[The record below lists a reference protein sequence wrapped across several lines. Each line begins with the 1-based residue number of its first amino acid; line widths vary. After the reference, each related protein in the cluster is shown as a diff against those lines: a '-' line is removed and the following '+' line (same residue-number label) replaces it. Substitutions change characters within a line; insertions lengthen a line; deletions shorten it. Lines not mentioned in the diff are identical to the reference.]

1 MSILTEDLPTTLLGV
16 PIRTDYRVMVTVE
29 LLLRDPALPPAQKI
43 FQALDLLF
51 PQPPA
56 QGAEAAW
63 ESLLWYYRGGQ
74 PVPEPEKG
82 AGQGA
87 PARRVYDYE
96 ADAERIYAAFRQVYG
111 VDLQAGPLHWWA
123 FRAMLLSLP
132 ESCLMGQIM
141 GVRAADTS
149 RLKGPEKKRV
159 QRLQRLFAIRGPQT
173 EALADA
179 AQRDRQTRQQV
190 LRRYEEAVQ
199 WKTRNDPCS
208 R

>member
-74 PVPEPEKG
+74 PAPEPEKG

-96 ADAERIYAAFRQVYG
+96 ADAERISAAFRQVYG